1 MSMQATWEAQAIDEW
16 TEPMANGRNVSYRI
30 AGNDRAGFI
39 YSAAMGVRSISVV
52 ATQGPLTRDKVESLF
67 ARIVAR
73 GIECLF
79 HTPKFRKFH

>member
-1 MSMQATWEAQAIDEW
+1 MQATWEAPAIDEW
-16 TEPMANGRNVSYRI
+16 TELMADGRNVSYRI
-30 AGNDRAGFI
+30 AGNDKAGFI
-39 YSAAMGVRSISVV
+39 YSAVMGVRSISVV

-67 ARIVAR
+67 ARLVAC